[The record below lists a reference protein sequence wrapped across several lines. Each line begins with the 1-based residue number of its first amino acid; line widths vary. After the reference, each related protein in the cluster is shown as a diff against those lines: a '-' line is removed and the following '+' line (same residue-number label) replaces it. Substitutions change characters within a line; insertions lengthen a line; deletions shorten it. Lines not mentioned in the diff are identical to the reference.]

1 MSKVHIELNS
11 AGVRALLHS
20 AEITAQLTDIG
31 TQVQGRCGEGYEAE
45 TVNTPTRSVC
55 RVVAVTGAA
64 RRDNSENN
72 TLLSALGGIRS

>member
-1 MSKVHIELNS
+1 MSNVHIELIS

-31 TQVQGRCGEGYEAE
+31 TQTQSRCGEGYEVE